1 VLEMRRRRVVFL
13 LTTMVAA
20 LVTASGVALAVN
32 KVCPSG
38 TTSSN
43 PCKGTA
49 KTNTSSGNDT
59 LIGTPGTDYIV
70 ALSGNDKISAGAGN
84 DTTNGGSGNDTY
96 SYRDGMGT
104 DSVVDASGTD
114 TLNFAAMSSGI
125 RASLYP
131 GNTSFPANWVNDSSF
146 ARLVTVSSDPGN
158 VIEKVVGSASGDDF
172 IQTGEAANILQPGP
186 GPGGA
191 TLIDLGG
198 CDSSNVGNPPDC
210 GNPPNLPVPV
220 SNDTYSGFLAGGYGA
235 VRISDLGGTADKLIL
250 PFASTDAYFEAS
262 DSDGNGSLDSLLI
275 MSTSTDSVS
284 IFGQLVPYLGRA
296 GHIET
301 IQFTDGNFSIGSASA
316 TVSSTA
322 SSSDTS
328 QVDALNAAST
338 LSAAKKE
345 ELTKA
350 AKKILSKAKNPLTDP
365 EYTKPPKK

>member
-1 VLEMRRRRVVFL
+1 MRRVVFL
-13 LTTMVAA
+13 LITMVAA
-20 LVTASGVALAVN
+20 LVMASGVALAVN

-38 TTSSN
+38 TTQLD

-59 LIGTPGTDYIV
+59 LIGTPGIDYIM

-84 DTTNGGSGNDTY
+84 DTTNGGAGNDTY
-96 SYRDGMGT
+96 SYRNGMGT
-104 DSVVDASGTD
+104 DTVVDASGID
-114 TLNFAAMSSGI
+114 TLNFSAMSGGI

-146 ARLVTVSSDPGN
+146 ARLVTVSSNPGN
-158 VIEKVVGSASGDDF
+158 VIEKVVGSANGDDF

-210 GNPPNLPVPV
+210 GNPPYPPVPA
-220 SNDTYSGFLAGGYGA
+220 SNDTYSGFSAGGYGA
-235 VRISDLGGTADKLIL
+235 VSISDLGGTADRLIL
-250 PFASTDAYFEAS
+250 PFDSTDAYFEAS
-262 DSDGNGSLDSLLI
+262 DSDNNGSLDSLLI
-275 MSTSTDSVS
+275 MSTSTDSVF

-316 TVSSTA
+316 AVSSTG
-322 SSSDTS
+322 TS
-328 QVDALNAAST
+328 QVDASNAAST
-338 LSAAKKE
+338 LGATKKE
-345 ELTKA
+345 ELAKA
-350 AKKILSKAKNPLTDP
+350 AKKILTQNPPTSP
-365 EYTKPPKK
+365 EDMKPPKR

>member
-1 VLEMRRRRVVFL
+1 MLKMQRRRAAFL

-20 LVTASGVALAVN
+20 LVMASGVAFAVN

-38 TTSSN
+38 TTASN

-59 LIGTPGTDYIV
+59 LIGTPGSDYIV

-84 DTTNGGSGNDTY
+84 DTTNGGADNDTY

-104 DSVVDASGTD
+104 DTVVDASGMD
-114 TLNFAAMSSGI
+114 TLNFSAMSGGV

-131 GNTSFPANWVNDSSF
+131 GNTSFPANWVNDNSF
-146 ARLVTVSSDPGN
+146 ARLVTVSSNPGN

-172 IQTGEAANILQPGP
+172 IQAGEAANILQPGP

-210 GNPPNLPVPV
+210 GNPPNPPVPA
-220 SNDTYSGFLAGGYGA
+220 SNDTYSGFSASGYGE
-235 VRISDLGGTADKLIL
+235 VTISDFGGTADKLIL

-262 DSDGNGSLDSLLI
+262 DSDSNGSLDSLLI

-284 IFGQLVPYLGRA
+284 IFGQLVPSNGRD

-316 TVSSTA
+316 TTSAA
-322 SSSDTS
+322 SPSGTL

-338 LSAAKKE
+338 LGATKKE
-345 ELTKA
+345 KLAKA
-350 AKKILSKAKNPLTDP
+350 ARKILSKANTSLTSH
-365 EYTKPPKK
+365 TGQRR

>member
-1 VLEMRRRRVVFL
+1 MLKMQRRRAAFL

-20 LVTASGVALAVN
+20 LVMASGVAFAVN

-59 LIGTPGTDYIV
+59 LIGTPGTDFIR

-84 DTTNGGSGNDTY
+84 DDTNGGTGNDTY

-104 DSVVDASGTD
+104 DSVVDAAGID
-114 TLNFAAMSSGI
+114 TFNFAAMSGGI

-158 VIEKVVGSASGDDF
+158 IIEKVVGSARGDDF
-172 IQTGEAANILQPGP
+172 IQTGEATNVLQPGP

-210 GNPPNLPVPV
+210 GNPPNPPVPV
-220 SNDTYSGFLAGGYGA
+220 SNDTYSGFSANGYGT
-235 VRISDLGGTADKLIL
+235 VRISDFGGTADKLIL

-262 DSDGNGSLDSLLI
+262 DSDSNGSLDSLLI

-284 IFGQLVPYLGRA
+284 IFGQLVPYNGRA

-316 TVSSTA
+316 TTSAA
-322 SSSDTS
+322 SSSGTS
-328 QVDALNAAST
+328 QVEALNTAST
-338 LSAAKKE
+338 LGAAKKE
-345 ELTKA
+345 ELAKA
-350 AKKILSKAKNPLTDP
+350 AKKVLSKAQNPL
-365 EYTKPPKK
+365 TKPPKK